1 MTLNLEH
8 KQNLDELVE
17 GCRAGNRKAQELVYR
32 MLSSKMLGVCMRY
45 AKDRF
50 EAEDILQV
58 AFVKIFEKVKEF
70 KGEGSFE
77 GWVRRI
83 MVNTSIEFYRKN
95 ARMYPMVDL
104 DHAPEK
110 AVDEN
115 QMSRMNMNDLMKAIQ
130 SLSPGYRMI
139 FNMYAI
145 EGYSHKEIAA
155 ELNISEGTS
164 KSQLARARVILQ
176 DYIINMEG
184 SKHEAYGRK

>member
-164 KSQLARARVILQ
+164 KSQLARARGILQ

>member
-58 AFVKIFEKVKEF
+58 AFIKIFEKVKEF

-104 DHAPEK
+104 EHVPEK

-164 KSQLARARVILQ
+164 KSQLARARGILQ